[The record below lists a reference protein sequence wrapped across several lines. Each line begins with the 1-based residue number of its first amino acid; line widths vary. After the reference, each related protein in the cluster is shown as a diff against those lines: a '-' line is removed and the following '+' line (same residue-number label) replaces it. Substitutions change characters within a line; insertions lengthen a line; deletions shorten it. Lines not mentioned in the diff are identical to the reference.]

1 MKLVECVPNFSE
13 GRDRTKIDMIV
24 KEIRE
29 TKNVML
35 LDVDPGE
42 ATNRTVVTFI
52 GPPDEA
58 VEAAF
63 KAMKKASEV
72 LDMRTHKG
80 EHPRM
85 GATDVCPFVPV
96 SEITTEECIELANRL
111 GKRVGEELSIPVYL
125 YEYAAVKPDRKA
137 LSSIRKGE
145 YEGFDEKIKE
155 ENWKPDYG
163 PSDFNPK
170 TGVTA
175 IGVREFLIAY
185 NVNLNT
191 RDKKLA
197 NKIGKIIRE
206 SGYPMKENGKK
217 VTDEEGNVVMVP
229 GRLQECRAVGW
240 YIDEYNMAQVSINLT
255 NYKITPIHTAFDT
268 VCEEA
273 EKLGLRVT
281 GSEIVGLVPKEAM
294 LLAGRYYLEK
304 QGQNTGIPENDIIAN
319 AIQSLG
325 LNEVSSFCPGEKI
338 IEYAY
343 KKDKQGLVDMKVSD
357 FSDLLSTDSPAP
369 GGGSVAALNG
379 ALSASLTAMVASL
392 TIGKKQYKKDWE
404 LMKAIAREAQDL
416 KYFFLNA
423 VDEDTEAF
431 NMIMDAFSLPKKTDS
446 ELDERNE
453 AIQSATK
460 KATMVPFQV
469 LGKTKRLAELALEI
483 AKKGNQNSL
492 SDSGVAGL
500 TAHSACAGAYYNVMI
515 NLDGIDDEAFKNDI
529 SQRARLLKEDVI
541 NIASEIEAVMNISLE
556 K

>member
-13 GRDRTKIDMIV
+13 GRDKAKIELIID
-24 KEIRE
+24 EIRN
-29 TKNVML
+29 TKNTML

-52 GPPDEA
+52 GPPDAA

-63 KAMKKASEV
+63 RAIKKASE
-72 LDMRTHKG
+72 LIDMSTHKG

-96 SEITTEECIELANRL
+96 SEISIEECIELSKKLA
-111 GKRVGEELSIPVYL
+111 KRVGEELKIPVYL
-125 YEYAAVKPDRKA
+125 YEYAATKDDRKA

-145 YEGFDEKIKE
+145 YEAFEKKIYE

-163 PSDFNPK
+163 PAEFNPR

-191 RDKKLA
+191 RNKKLA

-206 SGYPMKENGKK
+206 SGYPKKEKGKK
-217 VTDEEGNVVMVP
+217 VLDENGNPVIIP
-229 GRLQECRAVGW
+229 GKLQECRAVGW
-240 YIDEYNMAQVSINLT
+240 YIDEYDMAQVSINLT
-255 NYKITPIHTAFDT
+255 NYKITPIHLAFDT

-273 EKLGLRVT
+273 QKLGLRVT

-294 LLAGRYYLEK
+294 IMAGRHYLEM
-304 QGQNTGIPENDIIAN
+304 QGQNIGIPEKDIIAN

-325 LNEVSSFCPGEKI
+325 LNEVACFNPEEKI

-343 KKDKQGLVDMKVSD
+343 KKDKTGLVDMRVHE

-379 ALSASLTAMVASL
+379 AMSASLTSMVASL
-392 TIGKKQYKKDWE
+392 TLGKKKYKEYKN
-404 LMKAIAREAQDL
+404 LMKDIAKKAQDI
-416 KYFFLNA
+416 KYFYIDA
-423 VDEDTEAF
+423 VDADTDAF
-431 NMIMDAFSLPKKTDS
+431 NEIMDAFSMPKKTDS
-446 ELDERNE
+446 EIEKRNE
-453 AIQSATK
+453 AIQEATK
-460 KATMVPFQV
+460 KATLVPFNV
-469 LGKTKRLAELALEI
+469 LERTKELGEMALEV
-483 AKKGNQNSL
+483 AQKGNQNSL
-492 SDSGVAGL
+492 SDAGVAGL
-500 TAHSACAGAYYNVMI
+500 TAHSACIGAYYNVLI
-515 NLDGIDDEAFKNDI
+515 NLEGIEDEDFKSDI
-529 SQRARLLKEDVI
+529 FQKAKNIKDEVLDITNKIEDFLY
-541 NIASEIEAVMNISLE
+541 NKLE
-556 K
+556 N